1 SSPEPVEAGAHRAA
15 LPTPGA
21 TPVPSA
27 ATPAPAPST
36 NGNGVPAFIGEDGR
50 PKQQRDF
57 EVPRVFD
64 EEPAR
69 ARRDEDLDI
78 PDFLK

>member
-1 SSPEPVEAGAHRAA
+1 MLFRSPS
-15 LPTPGA
+15 PGA
-21 TPVPSA
+21 A
-27 ATPAPAPST
+27 PAPAPGPAPVT
-36 NGNGVPAFIGEDGR
+36 AGGGVPAFIGEDGQPR
-50 PKQQRDF
+50 QARSY

-69 ARRDEDLDI
+69 RRDEDLDI